1 LTVSNGRQYRSVV
14 ATGPLRQVP
23 APDVHPALD
32 LSVFRQ
38 MADMSNDAFYLCDER
53 GRFLYV
59 NDRSSSSSGYTR
71 DELLGM
77 TVSDIN
83 PDFPP
88 ERLSAFVRELRT
100 RPIPPFETIS
110 RRKNGV
116 IMPIELSV
124 AHLEIDG
131 ADYMFGVVRDVS
143 ERQQLEATRKS
154 FAQRMLR
161 ALEAE
166 RQRVARELHDDVGQ
180 SVATVGVLLHA
191 IEQTPGSVADEIRP
205 TLAQTRASIRQISEA
220 VARIVRDYH
229 PAELVGLGLED
240 TLRSHVVQFTQR
252 HGLALELATTSAAGL
267 LDHEQQL
274 HLYRIAQE
282 ALANV
287 ARHAQ
292 ARRVAVLL
300 KTQPNELRLV
310 IRDDGVGCD
319 SERAAAGEGL
329 GLVTMRERAEL
340 MHATLSFHSTPR
352 HGTELR
358 VVLPL
363 DPERRAA
370 ASVPPA
376 IAVPGH
382 GRGAGPYDPTEPP
395 P

>member
-1 LTVSNGRQYRSVV
+1 M
-14 ATGPLRQVP
+14 ATRPLRPVP
-23 APDVHPALD
+23 TSDVHPALD

-38 MADMSNDAFYLCDER
+38 MADMSNDAFYLCDAR

-71 DELLGM
+71 DELLGK

-88 ERLSAFVRELRT
+88 ERLADFVRELRR

-110 RRKNGV
+110 RRKNGS

-131 ADYMFGVVRDVS
+131 ADYMFGVVRDIS
-143 ERQQLEATRKS
+143 ERKQLEAARKG

-191 IEQTPGSVADEIRP
+191 MEQTPGSVAAEVRP
-205 TLAQTRASIRQISEA
+205 TLVQTHASIRQITEA

-229 PAELVGLGLED
+229 PAELLGLGLED

-252 HGLALELATTSAAGL
+252 HRLALELATSSTGGR
-267 LDHEQQL
+267 LDHEEEL

-282 ALANV
+282 ALTNV
-287 ARHAQ
+287 ARHAE

-300 KTQPNELRLV
+300 KTHAEALTLT
-310 IRDDGVGCD
+310 IRDDGVGFD
-319 SERAAAGEGL
+319 LEQAATSEGL

-340 MHATLSFHSTPR
+340 MHATLDLRSTPR
-352 HGTELR
+352 RGTELR
-358 VVLPL
+358 VTLPL
-363 DPERRAA
+363 SRDRRTLAR
-370 ASVPPA
+370 SGPVPPT
-376 IAVPGH
+376 
-382 GRGAGPYDPTEPP
+382 AGSA
-395 P
+395 

>member
-1 LTVSNGRQYRSVV
+1 M
-14 ATGPLRQVP
+14 ATHPLRPVSR
-23 APDVHPALD
+23 PDVHPALD

-38 MADMSNDAFYLCDER
+38 MADMSNDAFYLCDAH

-59 NDRSSSSSGYTR
+59 NDRSSSTSGYSR
-71 DELLGM
+71 DELLAM
-77 TVSDIN
+77 TVSDVN

-88 ERLSAFVRELRT
+88 DRLAAFVRELRHG
-100 RPIPPFETIS
+100 PIPPFETIT
-110 RRKNGV
+110 RRKNGT
-116 IMPIELSV
+116 ISPIELSV

-131 ADYMFGVVRDVS
+131 ADYMFGVVRDIS
-143 ERQQLEATRKS
+143 ERKQLETTRKS

-191 IEQTPGSVADEIRP
+191 IDQTPGSIAEDVRP
-205 TLAQTRASIRQISEA
+205 TLVQTHANIRQITEA

-252 HGLALELATTSAAGL
+252 HRLALELATTSTVGL
-267 LDHEQQL
+267 LDHEQEL

-287 ARHAQ
+287 ARHAR
-292 ARRVAVLL
+292 ARRVTVLL
-300 KTQPNELRLV
+300 KTRPGELALT
-310 IRDDGVGCD
+310 IRDDGIGFD
-319 SERAAAGEGL
+319 PEQAGTSEGL
-329 GLVTMRERAEL
+329 GLITMRERAEL
-340 MHATLSFHSTPR
+340 MQAALDVRATPQ
-352 HGTELR
+352 HGTELC

-363 DPERRAA
+363 ERACGVAGTARTALA
-370 ASVPPA
+370 GAPTPRRNPSEPA
-376 IAVPGH
+376 
-382 GRGAGPYDPTEPP
+382 R
-395 P
+395 